1 MWCANETWVYCKCKN
16 HHHDPSTIRHQSTSA
31 AISQWVRQ
39 QLIKENGM
47 LLSRIKLQHHCQI
60 KQTHPHHQC
69 PISGIVKD
77 WSLPEGPTR
86 RIEGHVWCLPPFWS
100 QRLRK
105 FTQFGRLGEFNLG
118 VLENHPNTY
127 SHILKHQ
134 KDTFLETRKSI
145 WPSIS
150 WPSKLPSLFWCL
162 HQTSWTLW
170 FLPAGQIRW
179 MRSQN
184 HGPPAVFLTCSYV
197 YKRNIHNCMCIV
209 LHTYARIHVCVY
221 VCVCVRIVS
230 IKVKISNQN
239 ASNPHCG
246 ASVCCSVFTPNN
258 YKNVPGERTYLVTW
272 ERYTK
277 WISHVSMS
285 NSICQPHIY
294 DMVSSCRTPDWL
306 IWLIHSKLI
315 DISLLQSYKK
325 ACPQISIDDTSI

>member
-86 RIEGHVWCLPPFWS
+86 GIEGHVWCLPPFWS

-134 KDTFLETRKSI
+134 FGQVSHGLQSF
-145 WPSIS
+145 
-150 WPSKLPSLFWCL
+150 LPSF
-162 HQTSWTLW
+162 
-170 FLPAGQIRW
+170 
-179 MRSQN
+179 
-184 HGPPAVFLTCSYV
+184 
-197 YKRNIHNCMCIV
+197 
-209 LHTYARIHVCVY
+209 
-221 VCVCVRIVS
+221 
-230 IKVKISNQN
+230 
-239 ASNPHCG
+239 G
-246 ASVCCSVFTPNN
+246 ASIRQVGLFGS
-258 YKNVPGERTYLVTW
+258 
-272 ERYTK
+272 
-277 WISHVSMS
+277 
-285 NSICQPHIY
+285 CQQVKYVEWGAKIMGRRLY
-294 DMVSSCRTPDWL
+294 S
-306 IWLIHSKLI
+306 
-315 DISLLQSYKK
+315 
-325 ACPQISIDDTSI
+325 

>member
-209 LHTYARIHVCVY
+209 LHTYARIHVCVCQNCEHQSQDQQSECFKPTLWCL
-221 VCVCVRIVS
+221 CVLLC
-230 IKVKISNQN
+230 
-239 ASNPHCG
+239 
-246 ASVCCSVFTPNN
+246 F
-258 YKNVPGERTYLVTW
+258 
-272 ERYTK
+272 YTK
-277 WISHVSMS
+277 QLQKCTW
-285 NSICQPHIY
+285 
-294 DMVSSCRTPDWL
+294 RA
-306 IWLIHSKLI
+306 
-315 DISLLQSYKK
+315 DISGHLRK
-325 ACPQISIDDTSI
+325 IH